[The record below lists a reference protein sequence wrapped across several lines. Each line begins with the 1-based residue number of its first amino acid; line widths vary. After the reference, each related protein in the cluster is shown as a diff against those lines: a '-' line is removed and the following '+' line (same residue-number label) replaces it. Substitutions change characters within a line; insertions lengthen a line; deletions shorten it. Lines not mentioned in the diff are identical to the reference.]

1 MTASHGFEAMLLRWA
16 ETSNGGATIV
26 LQLADPADLESF
38 KSMTLAK
45 KGMVGQ
51 RLMVGV
57 AEIGDDEKPKDDSQW
72 TPEQLAEAVAEGAAP
87 LEIPKL
93 KGGELSRLAG
103 IWCLDERFQ
112 NWLQTFYMIA
122 WTDAGAYEELDE
134 ERAAHVV
141 RWLCAVTS
149 RADLDHNAE
158 AKALFDEL
166 FRIPYSQ
173 YLKENA

>member
-1 MTASHGFEAMLLRWA
+1 MTSEPIAVRGTRRSMKELVDGTIRVQIDIDPPYRKAFLQHFGEIDMPVAIALLTPAS
-16 ETSNGGATIV
+16 
-26 LQLADPADLESF
+26 
-38 KSMTLAK
+38 TL
-45 KGMVGQ
+45 
-51 RLMVGV
+51 
-57 AEIGDDEKPKDDSQW
+57 PSDSQW
-72 TPEQLAEAVAEGAAP
+72 TPEQLAEAAAEGAAP

-122 WTDAGAYEELDE
+122 WTDAGAHEELDE

-141 RWLCAVTS
+141 RWLCGVTS
-149 RADLDHNAE
+149 RADLDHNTE